1 MTIDEA
7 FRALILSSTDVS
19 NTIATRLHPG
29 SNTIDLTTG
38 LPKAVY
44 TLFDDNSEYCDDGLV
59 GIERALY
66 QIDAFAQHQEDAS
79 ALMDAIQAKLDDAS
93 IYPHT
98 NNDIQIIRIFRRPRK
113 HSTAQKQTGAD
124 TGPKRVTR
132 EFLVIYRET

>member
-44 TLFDDNSEYCDDGLV
+44 TLFDDDSEYCDDGRV
-59 GIERALY
+59 GIERAFY
-66 QIDAFAQHQEDAS
+66 QIDAFAVHQEDAN

-93 IYPHT
+93 YPHT
-98 NNDIQIIRIFRRPRK
+98 SDNIQIIRIFRRSRK
-113 HSTAQKQTGAD
+113 HSTAQKQAGAD

-132 EFLVIYRET
+132 EFLVIYRES